1 MEDRYS
7 RQILLPEMGADGQG
21 RLARSKAVVIGCG
34 ALGTHSLSY
43 LVRAGVGSV
52 SVVDRDV
59 VDITN
64 LQRQTMFEEGDV
76 GRSKAQ
82 VAVEHL
88 KKVNS
93 TIEITGM
100 HAEVNPN
107 NAEEIILGASV
118 VVDATDNME
127 TRFLVNDVCVK
138 NGVPWI
144 YGGAVGVSGMVLVVK
159 GDGPCLRCA
168 FSKLPAPGEL
178 PTCDTVG
185 IANTLP
191 GVVAAMQ
198 VTEAFKIMM
207 DKEHTEELMILDIWN
222 QELHKIKLRKNPDCD
237 CCGKH
242 NYEYLTAPS
251 RK

>member
-7 RQILLPEMGADGQG
+7 RQILLPEIGAEGQK
-21 RLARSKAVVIGCG
+21 RLAHSKAVVIGCG
-34 ALGTHSLSY
+34 ALGTHSSSY

-59 VDITN
+59 IDTTN
-64 LQRQTMFEEGDV
+64 LQRQTMFEEADV
-76 GRSKAQ
+76 GRPKVH

-88 KKVNS
+88 KKINS
-93 TIEITGM
+93 TIEIRGM
-100 HAEVNPN
+100 HTEINSS
-107 NAEEIILGASV
+107 NAEKIILGASV

-168 FSKLPAPGEL
+168 FPKLPAPGEL

-191 GVVAAMQ
+191 GVVAAME

-207 DKEHTEELMILDIWN
+207 HKDHTEELMILDIWN
-222 QELHKIKLRKNPDCD
+222 QEIQKIRLKKNPDCD
-237 CCGKH
+237 CCGRH
-242 NYEYLTAPS
+242 NYEYLAASS